1 MALETWNELHE
12 RLGLQALGY
21 RKVLYCELFCISCGD
36 WRGVLEQEADVYEC
50 PSCQQPSKISIIC
63 EKAFTRQ
70 PTIPWER
77 IEKPFR
83 GSNAQRLLLM
93 ESSFDETYRLK
104 PRRFADRHRRKAR
117 AVTAAAMVAD

>member
-1 MALETWNELHE
+1 LALALETWDELHE

-50 PSCQQPSKISIIC
+50 PSCQRPSKISIIC

-70 PTIPWER
+70 PAIPWEQVA
-77 IEKPFR
+77 KPFIGKLR
-83 GSNAQRLLLM
+83 YLLM
-93 ESSFDETYRLK
+93 MESVFDESYRQPQRK
-104 PRRFADRHRRKAR
+104 VADRHRRKAR
-117 AVTAAAMVAD
+117 RVAMA